1 MSISAFGGGVL
12 PMEAEYGS
20 VQAVILAGGE
30 GSRLRPLTK
39 NRPKVL
45 LPAANRPL
53 LLHLLDSVVAAG
65 VRDITVV
72 VGYKSEQ
79 VLHTLASYPI
89 QVQTVVQKKQLGV
102 MDAVSAASRVLHA
115 DRILVL
121 AGDNYLDTD
130 SIRRLISEKNA
141 ILTSPSAMPAEYGVI
156 KQKNGLLTAV
166 LHHQTDAPAGTVVS
180 CGAFIAERSLLDIVN
195 SCGGIDCVDNPVQ
208 YGIKVL
214 DAGIWEDALTVSCL
228 LRQNMHLLERMKGQI
243 QGTIDKTAVIRGR
256 VSIGKNTFIGP
267 NTVITGPA
275 VIGDNCRI
283 EADVCIGPGTSLG
296 EQVTIEPFTY
306 ITNSILMNGC
316 FIGAQSKI
324 ADSVIG
330 EGAVITQAVT
340 ASADGLGAVVGDRTS
355 VGAFTQ
361 LKGAVIGNNAVID
374 GGHLIS
380 GIIPDDARVI

>member
-1 MSISAFGGGVL
+1 MTQSAVGGGVI
-12 PMEAEYGS
+12 PMESEYGS

-45 LPAANRPL
+45 LPAANRPI

-72 VGYKSEQ
+72 IGYKSEQ
-79 VLHTLASYPI
+79 VLRVLASYPI
-89 QVQTVVQKKQLGV
+89 PVQTVVQKKQLGV
-102 MDAVSAASRVLHA
+102 INAVSAASRLLHA

-141 ILTSPSAMPAEYGVI
+141 ILVSPSSMPAEYGVV
-156 KQKNGLLTAV
+156 KQKNGILTAL
-166 LHHQTDAPAGTVVS
+166 LHHQTDAPAGTLVN
-180 CGAFIAERSLLDIVN
+180 CGASVMERALHEIMI
-195 SCGGIDCVDNPVQ
+195 SCDGIESAADVYQ

-214 DAGIWEDALTVSCL
+214 EAGIWEDAVTVPCL
-228 LRQNMHLLERMKGQI
+228 LRQNMHLLEDVKWQI

-283 EADVCIGPGTSLG
+283 EADVCIGPGSSLG
-296 EQVTIEPFTY
+296 SGITVEPFTY
-306 ITNSILMNGC
+306 ITNSILMNDC
-316 FIGAQSKI
+316 FVGAQSKI

-330 EGAVITQAVT
+330 EGTVITQAVT
-340 ASADGLGAVVGDRTS
+340 ASVSGFGAAVGDRTT

-361 LKGAVIGNNAVID
+361 LKGAVIGNNAVLD
-374 GGHLIS
+374 GGRIIS

>member
-1 MSISAFGGGVL
+1 MTASALGGGL
-12 PMEAEYGS
+12 IPMEAEYGS

-65 VRDITVV
+65 IRDITVV
-72 VGYKSEQ
+72 IGYKSEQ
-79 VLHTLASYPI
+79 VLRALAAYPI
-89 QVQTVVQKKQLGV
+89 PIQTVVQKKQLGV
-102 MDAVSAASRVLHA
+102 VDAVSSASRVLHA

-121 AGDNYLDTD
+121 AGDNYLDAD

-141 ILTSPSAMPAEYGVI
+141 ILTSPSSMPAEYGVV
-156 KQKNGLLTAV
+156 KQKNGVLTA
-166 LHHQTDAPAGTVVS
+166 LLYHQTDAPAGTLVS
-180 CGAFIAERSLLDIVN
+180 CGASVFERKLHDILV
-195 SCGGIDCVDNPVQ
+195 SCGGIECADTISQ
-208 YGIKVL
+208 YDIKVL
-214 DAGIWEDALTVSCL
+214 EAGVWEDALTVSCL
-228 LRQNMHLLERMKGQI
+228 LRQNAHLLEGVKGQL
-243 QGTIDKTAVIRGR
+243 QGSIDKTAVIRGR

-283 EADVCIGPGTSLG
+283 EADVCIGPKTSLG
-296 EQVTIEPFTY
+296 EGVTVEPFTY
-306 ITNSILMNGC
+306 IANSILMDGC
-316 FIGAQSKI
+316 FVGSQSKI

-340 ASADGLGAVVGDRTS
+340 ASVSGFGAAVGDRVT

-374 GGHLIS
+374 GGRLIS
-380 GIIPDDARVI
+380 GTIPDDARVM